1 MAEESAVETQFGRVT
16 PSHFAPADGTV
27 RHRVFIG
34 PKFLYALFNPGDDL
48 HVVSTTFIEYVR
60 TGAVPYRRL
69 LVNEH
74 ALDEAATRLKRK
86 ATMRQAARLL
96 TAVAESE
103 YLRLE
108 RVPDAAFDDARDRF
122 VEWDDYTASFTDFV
136 VISHMNALGVAHLAT
151 YDSDF
156 DAFEITTLPYLNVR

>member
-1 MAEESAVETQFGRVT
+1 MDDDDGVETSFGRIV
-16 PSHFAPADGTV
+16 PSHFAPHDGTV
-27 RHRVFIG
+27 RHQVFLG
-34 PKFLYALFNPGDDL
+34 PKFLYALFNSGDDL
-48 HVVSTTFIEYVR
+48 HTLSATFIEYVR
-60 TGAVPYRRL
+60 TGAIPYRRL

-96 TAVAESE
+96 TAVEESE

-108 RVPDAAFDDARDRF
+108 RVPDDTFDDARTRF

-136 VISHMNALGVAHLAT
+136 VVEHMNTLDIDHLAT

-156 DAFEITTLPYLNVR
+156 DAFDIMTLPYLSVR